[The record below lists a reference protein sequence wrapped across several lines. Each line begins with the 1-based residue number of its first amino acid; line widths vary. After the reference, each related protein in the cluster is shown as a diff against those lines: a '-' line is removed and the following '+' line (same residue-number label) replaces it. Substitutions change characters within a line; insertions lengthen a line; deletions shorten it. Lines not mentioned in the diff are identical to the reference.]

1 MHAYAAW
8 IMHYDRST
16 YFTYYFYNQ
25 ALCYLSQCPFK
36 GDCFRNSD
44 SGHSKHSIHQRHI
57 LEWSTVKVII
67 IST

>member
-44 SGHSKHSIHQRHI
+44 SGHSKHSIH
-57 LEWSTVKVII
+57 
-67 IST
+67 